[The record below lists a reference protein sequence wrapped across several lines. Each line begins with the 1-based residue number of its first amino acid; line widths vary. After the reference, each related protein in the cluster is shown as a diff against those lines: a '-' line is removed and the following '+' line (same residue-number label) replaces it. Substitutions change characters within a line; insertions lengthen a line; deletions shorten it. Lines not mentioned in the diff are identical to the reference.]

1 MSSDE
6 SSSGRTLPAKPR
18 GRVAASDSTDADES
32 EANVRVQ
39 LIEAQL
45 RILELRDFAIGSAA
59 RVGEMQVRLTTKEH
73 ELAQALTV
81 NHYKD
86 IHISNHLAHIA
97 RLEAAL
103 AENDSRIKQLLVRST
118 QLDHVYAS
126 MTWRLGRVLMLPVRI
141 VRRLLRRI

>member
-1 MSSDE
+1 MKPGARVSASNSDN
-6 SSSGRTLPAKPR
+6 
-18 GRVAASDSTDADES
+18 ADES
-32 EANVRVQ
+32 DTTVRVQ

-59 RVGEMQVRLTTKEH
+59 KVGEMQVRLTTKEH

-103 AENDSRIKQLLVRST
+103 AENDSRFKQLTARST

-126 MTWRLGRVLMLPVRI
+126 MTWRIGRVLMLPVRI
-141 VRRLLRRI
+141 LRRLLRRT

>member
-1 MSSDE
+1 MKPGARVSASNSDN
-6 SSSGRTLPAKPR
+6 
-18 GRVAASDSTDADES
+18 ADES
-32 EANVRVQ
+32 DTTVRVQ

-59 RVGEMQVRLTTKEH
+59 KVGEMQVRLTTKEH

-103 AENDSRIKQLLVRST
+103 AENDSRFKQLLARST
-118 QLDHVYAS
+118 QLDLVYAS
-126 MTWRLGRVLMLPVRI
+126 MTWRIGRVLMLPVRI
-141 VRRLLRRI
+141 MRRLLRRT